1 MKKKWFSILLSALMV
16 CTIFAGTVFAEDLP
30 QAPAA
35 QEDRQGEQTTSPPQS
50 PQPSPSGLPSTQKA
64 KTNAAA
70 LVEGDG
76 FTWDAESKTLTITE
90 DTGDYP
96 LSYVGRPYQD
106 YRYTAENVVVEDG
119 VEIGSY
125 AFHSFTGIKTVTLHK
140 IGSIGNY
147 AFNGCSNIADISI
160 ESCGNIGEYA
170 FDGCASIP
178 DITIR
183 ECGDIG
189 KYAFRGC
196 KALKSISIEK
206 CGNIG
211 KYIIVRTGVETISL
225 GECGDIESGAFKDS
239 ANTNNPPLK
248 TLEIGKCGKIG
259 SSACSYLPL
268 ETLKIGSCTSIGSQ
282 AFAQTHQ
289 LANLELGNCESIA
302 SLAFMSSGAPIKS
315 FTLDNCAIDETAFYM
330 VKVEDL
336 TVKNTEAIGEYA
348 FQSATINNL
357 TLSNIALLGNGSF
370 AGCKGLTQLTIE
382 NVPRLDENSFK
393 VYDSNF
399 NNVETIVLKDVDYIG
414 SYAFYNFSKLKN
426 VTIDGSCGYIGA
438 HAFSGCESLNTDGA
452 ITIQNETKLG
462 YSNSLVYQSAI
473 YKRVADILKGKF
485 ALDVPQ
491 KPIEKIE
498 PEGWASVRTGE
509 SNAVDQIGDT
519 QLTKEAKW
527 QDEAQT
533 VADVQI
539 QAYYTANPQMDFI
552 IVADCSNSMAGFGS
566 SEAMNSNFYNMQSKI
581 MDVTKT
587 LLEDDALDTRIAYST
602 FGKEESA
609 VSRFFEKGEA
619 QQAEDYIW
627 NGIVNYESDTNYSKG
642 LAGALELVKQNQGR
656 NTTVIF
662 ISDGQPYSSTG
673 ELPESYYG
681 EAEANQIRAEGVQII
696 SVLQQVPEKEMASSQ
711 ANMEKIS
718 DKVFASTDLAGF
730 SKAINDAIEYAY
742 TTYTLT
748 DTVDPAFDLDVDSIK
763 ASAGEVKLG
772 TDAQGNTTISWTI
785 SGRPFEKHT
794 LSFSENLKADEKGM
808 RPTGPL
814 DTNEGK
820 AVFDGGGVVVN
831 AVATPVLSRGES
843 LSVQKKWAGD
853 QGAVRPS
860 EIEVTLMRDGQ
871 VFETVKLTAA
881 GQWRCA
887 WPALDP
893 AYTWSV
899 EETAVPAGYE
909 AKVEADGA
917 NWTITNT
924 YTAPVGPTQP
934 EQPTQ
939 PPAPGSDVPKTGDS
953 MAVWPWVLMM
963 LGAAGGAAGTLAYR
977 KMGKRS

>member
-16 CTIFAGTVFAEDLP
+16 CAIFAGTAFAEALP

-35 QEDRQGEQTTSPPQS
+35 QEDRQGGQTASPSQS
-50 PQPSPSGLPSTQKA
+50 PQPSPSALPSTQKA
-64 KTNAAA
+64 KINAAA

-76 FTWDAESKTLTITE
+76 FTWDAASKTLTITE

-106 YRYTAENVVVEDG
+106 YRYTAENLVVEDG

-125 AFHSFTGIKTVTLHK
+125 AFHSFTGLKKVTMK
-140 IGSIGNY
+140 
-147 AFNGCSNIADISI
+147 AA
-160 ESCGNIGEYA
+160 GNIGEYA
-170 FDGCASIP
+170 FNSCSNIEEMSI
-178 DITIR
+178 
-183 ECGDIG
+183 ESCGDIG
-189 KYAFRGC
+189 KSAFSGC
-196 KALKSISIEK
+196 SSLPSISIGQCGNIGDNAFDRCSALKSIEIEK
-206 CGNIG
+206 CGDIG
-211 KYIIVRTGVETISL
+211 KSIVVRTDVETIAI
-225 GECGDIESGAFKDS
+225 GECGDIASSAFKDS
-239 ANTNNPPLK
+239 GNVYNPPLK

-259 SSACSYLPL
+259 SSACYGLPL
-268 ETLKIGSCTSIGSQ
+268 ETLKIGSCTSIAGQ
-282 AFAQTHQ
+282 AFAQTHE
-289 LANLELGNCESIA
+289 LEILELGNCESIA

-315 FTLDNCAIDETAFYM
+315 FTLDHCTIDETAFYM

-336 TVKNTEAIGEYA
+336 TVKNIEAIGENA
-348 FQSATINNL
+348 FQSATINSL
-357 TLSNIALLGNGSF
+357 TLSNIALLGNSSF
-370 AGCKGLTQLTIE
+370 AGCKGLTKLTIE
-382 NVPRLDENSFK
+382 NVPKIDESSFE

-399 NNVETIVLKDVDYIG
+399 NNVETIVLRDVEYIG
-414 SYAFYNFSKLKN
+414 NYAFYNFSKLKH
-426 VTIDGSCGYIGA
+426 VTIDGSCGYVGA

-452 ITIQNETKLG
+452 ITIQEETKLG
-462 YSNSLVYQSAI
+462 YSDSLVYQSAV
-473 YKRVADILKGKF
+473 YQRVINILKGMF
-485 ALDVPQ
+485 TLDLPQ
-491 KPIEKIE
+491 QQIEAIE
-498 PEGWASVRTGE
+498 PEGWASVRKGE
-509 SNAVDQIGDT
+509 NNAAEQVGDT

-533 VADVQI
+533 VADVLI

-587 LLEDDALDTRIAYST
+587 LLEDDTLDTRIAYST

-619 QQAEDYIW
+619 QQAEAYIW
-627 NGIVNYESDTNYSKG
+627 NEIVNYESDTNYSKG

-673 ELPESYYG
+673 ELPDSYYG
-681 EAEANQIRAEGVQII
+681 EEEAKRIRAEGVQII
-696 SVLQQVPEKEMASSQ
+696 SVLQQVPEAELASSQ
-711 ANMEKIS
+711 ANMERIS
-718 DKVFASTDLAGF
+718 DEVFASTDLTGF
-730 SKAINDAIEYAY
+730 SQAINDAIEYAY

-748 DTVDPAFDLDVDSIK
+748 DTVDPAFDLDADSIK
-763 ASAGEVKLG
+763 ASSGEVKLG

-794 LSFSENLKADEKGM
+794 LSFSENLKADERGM
-808 RPTGPL
+808 RPTGAL

-820 AVFDGGGVVVN
+820 AVLDGGGVVVN
-831 AVATPVLSRGES
+831 AVETPVLPRGES
-843 LSVQKKWAGD
+843 LAVLKKWEGD
-853 QGAVRPS
+853 NDAVRPS

-871 VFETVKLTAA
+871 AFETVRLTEA
-881 GQWRCA
+881 GQWYYA
-887 WPALDP
+887 WPSLDP
-893 AYTWSV
+893 AYEWRV
-899 EETAVPAGYE
+899 EETNIPAGYASKIE
-909 AKVEADGA
+909 VDGA

-924 YTAPVGPTQP
+924 YTAPAGPT
-934 EQPTQ
+934 QPTQ
-939 PPAPGSDVPKTGDS
+939 PPTPAPGSDAPKTGDP